1 MRIGIEVSIDVTKIE
16 KARIYEGKKG
26 KYLHMT
32 MFLDTEKESQYGDHG
47 FVTHKLDKEERD
59 QGVKSPILGNG
70 KIFYVDE
77 GQSQQPRATQ
87 QQPAPQQNQN
97 TPRGYDDES
106 DFPF

>member
-1 MRIGIEVSIDVTKIE
+1 MKIGIEIKIDVTKIE

-87 QQPAPQQNQN
+87 QQPQDRNYNNASPVDINV
-97 TPRGYDDES
+97 DI
-106 DFPF
+106 PF